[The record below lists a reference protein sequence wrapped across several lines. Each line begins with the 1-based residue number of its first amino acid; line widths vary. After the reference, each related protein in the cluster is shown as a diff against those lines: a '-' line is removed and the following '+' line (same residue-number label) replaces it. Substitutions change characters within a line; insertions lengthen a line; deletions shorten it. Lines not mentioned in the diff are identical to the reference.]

1 MVADEKNV
9 GSQLV
14 KALIAAKRK
23 FKTLVKNKVNPHFKS
38 KYADLAA
45 CHEAVDDAL
54 AENGLTVMQPL
65 AAHDNGL
72 WIHTELL
79 HVSGEIKTA
88 VYPLPGGVKPQD
100 LASAITYGRRASLC
114 SLLGIA
120 PDELVEDDDGEAA
133 QGRGPEATGNGNQK
147 PAPAPATTKPKGG
160 NHWVGALV
168 KIESPANGKWK
179 MTGGDAAATVFG
191 TSTPEH
197 AATASD
203 AINKKA
209 RVAIKFFV
217 NGNGINVVQAIEPEK
232 GE

>member
-1 MVADEKNV
+1 MVADDKNA

-14 KALIAAKRK
+14 KALIAAKKK

-38 KYADLAA
+38 RYADLAA
-45 CHEAVDDAL
+45 VHDAVDDAL
-54 AENGLTVMQPL
+54 ADNGLTIMQPL
-65 AAHDNGL
+65 NFDKETGPY
-72 WIHTELL
+72 ITTELY
-79 HVSGEIKTA
+79 HTSGEVKTA
-88 VYPLPGGVKPQD
+88 RYNLPAGADSQK
-100 LASAITYGRRASLC
+100 LAAAITYGRRNSLC
-114 SLLGIA
+114 ALLGIPA
-120 PDELVEDDDGEAA
+120 DDDDDGEAE
-133 QGRGPEATGNGNQK
+133 QGRAAPPEATGNGGQK
-147 PAPAPATTKPKGG
+147 PAPTTTKPKGG